1 MQGRNET
8 EVSEKR
14 GDVEM
19 ADRRLEILT
28 EARSVQDELVTWR
41 RALHRRPEIGFELNE
56 TKAFVKDKLMEMGC
70 EPKDCG
76 KCGLAVVLGKPEGK
90 TLLLRADMDAL
101 PVTEEA
107 EVPYASE
114 IEGRMH
120 GCGHD
125 LHTAMLLGAAKL
137 LKAHESELSG
147 QVKLMFQPAE
157 EIFGGA
163 ADMIRSGVLE
173 DPKVDAGVM
182 IHVTT
187 GVPLP
192 SGCIMIQ
199 EGGTT
204 SSSSDEFH
212 ITVRGKGGHGAMP
225 QLSID
230 PINVMA
236 HIHLAL
242 QEIHAREIEPDE
254 FLVITPGIFRAGTA
268 SNIIP
273 DTAEMYGT
281 IRTGDVKMIEFAKKR
296 ICEISE
302 SVAKTFRAEA
312 EVEFSKPCP
321 PMGADEE
328 MADAARTYLTE
339 LFSEAVLPAQKD
351 PKKVSGGSEDFAFV
365 SREIPTI
372 ALYLSAGNSH
382 EGYVYPQH
390 HPKARFDDSVL
401 YCGTAAFVYFAL
413 RWLQDMEMK

>member
-1 MQGRNET
+1 M
-8 EVSEKR
+8 SDWK
-14 GDVEM
+14 
-19 ADRRLEILT
+19 ADILT
-28 EARSVQDELVTWR
+28 EAKALQEELVAWR
-41 RALHRRPEIGFELNE
+41 RTLHRRPEIGFELNE

-76 KCGLAVVLGKPEGK
+76 KCGLVVVLGKQEGK

-101 PVTEEA
+101 PIAEQA

-125 LHTAMLLGAAKL
+125 MHTAMLLGAAKL

-157 EIFGGA
+157 EIFAGSK
-163 ADMIRSGVLE
+163 DMIDAGVLE
-173 DPKVDAGVM
+173 KPKVDAGLM

-187 GVPLP
+187 GIPMP

-204 SSSSDEFH
+204 TSSSDEFH
-212 ITVRGKGGHGAMP
+212 ITLHGKGGHGAMP

-242 QEIHAREIEPDE
+242 QEIHAREIAPGE
-254 FLVITPGIFRAGTA
+254 FLVITPGIFRAGTV
-268 SNIIP
+268 SNVIA

-296 ICEISE
+296 IREISE
-302 SVAKTFRAEA
+302 SVAKTFRATA

-321 PMGADEE
+321 PMRADEE
-328 MADAARTYLTE
+328 MAAAARTYLSE
-339 LFSEAVLPAQKD
+339 LLGEAVLPSQKD
-351 PKKVSGGSEDFAFV
+351 GKMVSGGSEDFAFV
-365 SREIPTI
+365 SREIPTV
-372 ALYLSAGNSH
+372 ALYLSAGNSE

-390 HPKARFDDSVL
+390 HPKVMFDDFVL
-401 YCGTAAFVYFAL
+401 YRGTAAFVYMAL
-413 RWLQDMEMK
+413 RWLEEKR